1 MLTHHSSVTAP
12 AQLRLYTSFPWPGVA
27 RVAVIGEVD
36 MAGAPALSHKLLVTP
51 VENNLVVLDVD
62 LTETSFLDCA
72 GVNALL
78 RARHAAA
85 SIGCLLYVS
94 DPRPNV
100 RRVLQLT
107 GVLDHLTAPHRLAA
121 PSPGIAIKLASMV
134 TPLAV
139 AASPLL
145 AAA

>member
-1 MLTHHSSVTAP
+1 VLTHHSSVTAL

-27 RVAVIGEVD
+27 RIAVIGEVD
-36 MAGAPALSHKLLVTP
+36 MASVPALSHKLLVTP

-62 LTETSFLDCA
+62 LADTTFLDCA
-72 GVNALL
+72 GINALL

-94 DPRPNV
+94 APRPNV
-100 RRVLQLT
+100 RRVLHLT
-107 GVLDHLTAPHRLAA
+107 GVLDHLTAPHRQVT
-121 PSPGIAIKLASMV
+121 PSPGLAIKLATMV
-134 TPLAV
+134 TPLTV
-139 AASPLL
+139 AAPPLL